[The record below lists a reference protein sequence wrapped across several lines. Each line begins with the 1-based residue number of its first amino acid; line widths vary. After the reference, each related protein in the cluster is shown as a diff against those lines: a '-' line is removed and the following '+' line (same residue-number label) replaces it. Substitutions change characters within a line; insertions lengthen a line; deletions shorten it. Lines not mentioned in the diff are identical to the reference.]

1 MASSDFW
8 SISTLLGFLLTLMRI
23 GGVFVFVP
31 VPGFKSAVDTA
42 RVFLIAGDHYRPVPC
57 VAASIPSTPRRDSL
71 FSG

>member
-31 VPGFKSAVDTA
+31 LPGLRWLRYGHTHP
-42 RVFLIAGDHYRPVPC
+42 L
-57 VAASIPSTPRRDSL
+57 TLPRDCSS
-71 FSG
+71 SG